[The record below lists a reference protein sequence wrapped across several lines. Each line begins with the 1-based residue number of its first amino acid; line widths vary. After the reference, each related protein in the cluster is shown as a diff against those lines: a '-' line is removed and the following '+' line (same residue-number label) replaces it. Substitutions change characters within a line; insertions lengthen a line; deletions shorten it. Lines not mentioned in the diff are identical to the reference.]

1 MSKIE
6 VWMKYLVLD
15 GGVEGS
21 ISNELCSCYT
31 ITYTFQ
37 MIYDVRWD
45 EIMKY
50 VCMSPHNAFGI
61 YESNN
66 LTLKWLL
73 NNSVH

>member
-1 MSKIE
+1 MCDDLRFMSKIE

-45 EIMKY
+45 ESMKY
-50 VCMSPHNAFGI
+50 VCHHTMHLEFMKVI
-61 YESNN
+61 
-66 LTLKWLL
+66 T
-73 NNSVH
+73 